1 MTRERREN
9 ILVAA
14 VAASVALHVLLVF
27 VARGRVMSHGVEE
40 KYRAHPQRHVH
51 VERLKEEPKVEVV
64 RISEMDDSAAKR
76 SAPEAESSG
85 APAPEQA
92 RVESTTSL
100 PVAAAPSD
108 AAVPAAPLP
117 PSERF
122 VVESVKVESG
132 PKFEEKLQIVT
143 EAPSARI
150 VAAAP
155 DAVLPSLDTGAGIVA
170 TAAMEGP
177 RLAVPV
183 DAPIAAPKDMP
194 GEEGVKPPEFVPSRE
209 VYSKVDAAVV
219 EAEKAAVR
227 GLLDAGGQAEL
238 SSAVSFAVEAAV
250 IDGWR
255 YFRVKVRPG
264 KSLEV
269 VPKDFVLLMDA
280 SGSIGD
286 ERMRSLKAACRSIMR
301 SAMNSGDRFNLVA
314 FRNRFSYA
322 FKGWRECT
330 EATFEAAE
338 KWLGNVASF
347 GRTDVFASIESVL
360 TLPRDPA
367 RPLIALVVTDG
378 EANSGVSSTEKILSR
393 FTALNDGLI
402 SVYMYGVKSDA
413 NRELIE
419 SLTRGNRG
427 ESFIYGGV
435 KKGAGSRLEGLTD
448 RFRDPV
454 LTDMRVVFSSTCHA
468 EAYPRSLKNLYAG
481 GETEITG
488 RVPASEKVL
497 AFSLRGLNGRSAYE
511 GFFRLPLDGAA
522 NFRDA
527 KEMFEEEVML
537 DRKVSGVGR

>member
-64 RISEMDDSAAKR
+64 RISEMDDSAARKA
-76 SAPEAESSG
+76 APEAESSG

-92 RVESTTSL
+92 RVESTSSL
-100 PVAAAPSD
+100 PVAAPPSD

-155 DAVLPSLDTGAGIVA
+155 DAVLPDLDTGARIVP
-170 TAAMEGP
+170 TAPMDGP
-177 RLAVPV
+177 RLAIPAE
-183 DAPIAAPKDMP
+183 APLAAPKDLP
-194 GEEGVKPPEFVPSRE
+194 EEGVKPPEFVPSRE

-227 GLLDAGGQAEL
+227 GLLDADGQAEL
-238 SSAVSFAVEAAV
+238 SSAVTFAVEAAV
-250 IDGWR
+250 VEGWR
-255 YFRVKVRPG
+255 YFRVRVRPAA
-264 KSLEV
+264 KLEV

-338 KWLGNVASF
+338 RWLGNVASF

-378 EANSGVSSTEKILSR
+378 EANSGLSSTEKILSR

-413 NRELIE
+413 NRNLIE

-454 LTDMRVVFSSTCHA
+454 LTDMRVVFSSSCHA
-468 EAYPRSLKNLYAG
+468 EAYPRALKNLYAG
-481 GETEITG
+481 GETEIIG
-488 RVPASEKVL
+488 RVPAAEQTLV
-497 AFSLRGLNGRSAYE
+497 FSLRGLNGSSAYE
-511 GFFRLPLDGAA
+511 GFFRLPLVGAA

-527 KEMFEEEVML
+527 KEAFEEEVML
-537 DRKVSGVGR
+537 DKKVSGERK

>member
-9 ILVAA
+9 ILVVA
-14 VAASVALHVLLVF
+14 VAVSVALHILLVF
-27 VARGRVMSHGVEE
+27 VARGRVMSHGVDE
-40 KYRAHPQRHVH
+40 KYRAHPRRHVQ
-51 VERLKEEPKVEVV
+51 VERLKTEPKVEMV
-64 RISEMDDSAAKR
+64 RISEMDDSAAKKN
-76 SAPEAESSG
+76 APEAESSG

-92 RVESTTSL
+92 RVEVVSPL
-100 PVAAAPSD
+100 PVAAPPSD
-108 AAVPAAPLP
+108 AAVPSAPLP

-122 VVESVKVESG
+122 AVESVKVEAG
-132 PKFEEKLQIVT
+132 PKLEEKLQIVT

-155 DAVLPSLDTGAGIVA
+155 DAVLPDLGTGARIVA
-170 TAAMEGP
+170 TAPMEGP
-177 RLAVPV
+177 RLAIPAEVPV
-183 DAPIAAPKDMP
+183 AAPKDLP
-194 GEEGVKPPEFVPSRE
+194 ESGPKAPEFVPSNE

-238 SSAVSFAVEAAV
+238 SSAVTFAAEAAV
-250 IDGWR
+250 VDGWR
-255 YFRVKVRPG
+255 YFRVKVRPTS
-264 KSLEV
+264 SLEV

-286 ERMRSLKAACRSIMR
+286 ERMRSLKAACRLIMR

-330 EATFEAAE
+330 EATYEAAE

-393 FTALNDGLI
+393 FTALNDGLV

-427 ESFIYGGV
+427 ESFIYGGL

-454 LTDMRVVFSSTCHA
+454 LTDMRVVFSSSCHA
-468 EAYPRSLKNLYAG
+468 EAYPRALKNLYAG

-488 RVPASEKVL
+488 RVPAAEKTL
-497 AFSLRGLNGRSAYE
+497 AFSLRGLSGRNAYE
-511 GFFRLPLDGAA
+511 GFFRLPLDKAA
-522 NFRDA
+522 DFRDA

-537 DRKVSGVGR
+537 DRKVSGERK